1 MAISGR
7 HLQFVQ
13 AAVKMVCTDCVCS
26 GAQGAPC
33 SLAIFAAHILRRK
46 APKFVIARPQRGR
59 GALSAKREEVPL
71 GCNLGKAVAISPMA
85 FPRFSRILRDCHVG
99 LRPPRNDKLG
109 GLAAQNVLQSLP
121 TCKALATRKGHA
133 ANGCAVSAAAEAI
146 GAAVLTI
153 ARASCWRVAGQGMPC
168 PYNFI

>member
-1 MAISGR
+1 MPLLALHRRFVLGNDKMATAPDLSLR
-7 HLQFVQ
+7 
-13 AAVKMVCTDCVCS
+13 
-26 GAQGAPC
+26 GAK
-33 SLAIFAAHILRRK
+33 R
-46 APKFVIARPQRGR
+46 R

-168 PYNFI
+168 PYRVAPFIRGVPAHSPVPAL

>member
-1 MAISGR
+1 
-7 HLQFVQ
+7 
-13 AAVKMVCTDCVCS
+13 
-26 GAQGAPC
+26 
-33 SLAIFAAHILRRK
+33 
-46 APKFVIARPQRGR
+46 
-59 GALSAKREEVPL
+59 
-71 GCNLGKAVAISPMA
+71 
-85 FPRFSRILRDCHVG
+85 RDCHVG

-133 ANGCAVSAAAEAI
+133 ANGCAGNAAAEAI

>member
-1 MAISGR
+1 M
-7 HLQFVQ
+7 
-13 AAVKMVCTDCVCS
+13 
-26 GAQGAPC
+26 
-33 SLAIFAAHILRRK
+33 RK
-46 APKFVIARPQRGR
+46 ASGLVIARPQRGR

-153 ARASCWRVAGQGMPC
+153 ARASCWYVAGQGMPC
-168 PYNFI
+168 PYNFICI